1 MKNIEGLYD
10 SEGFMMH
17 CAVAS
22 CLLENFDLNPHTK
35 HHIRGAVREATKK
48 VTPISGK
55 GKDIGSTISVGAYEK
70 IVNGE
75 LTGLVLEHAIPV
87 SYINELV
94 LKIKGYSTPEKIADI
109 VLTWTVLTVITV
121 EEHEKLSSLKLGKS
135 MPADWDG
142 NSKYARYNK
151 AGIEVLDVG
160 YKDAVKKS
168 RPGFTH

>member
-1 MKNIEGLYD
+1 MALQLVLALMK
-10 SEGFMMH
+10 
-17 CAVAS
+17 
-22 CLLENFDLNPHTK
+22 
-35 HHIRGAVREATKK
+35 
-48 VTPISGK
+48 
-55 GKDIGSTISVGAYEK
+55 K

-87 SYINELV
+87 SYIKELV

-109 VLTWTVLTVITV
+109 VLTWTVLTVISV

-142 NSKYARYNK
+142 NSKYASYNK